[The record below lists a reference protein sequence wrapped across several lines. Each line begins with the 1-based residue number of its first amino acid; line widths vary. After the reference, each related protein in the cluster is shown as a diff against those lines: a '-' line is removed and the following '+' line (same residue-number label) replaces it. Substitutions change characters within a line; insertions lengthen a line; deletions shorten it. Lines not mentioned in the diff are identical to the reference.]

1 MPVTLHNRS
10 WQMQVFNLVHD
21 AYCRGRACLCS
32 EITTVV
38 VEENVSFRQACVT
51 AAAAPG

>member
-1 MPVTLHNRS
+1 MPVTLHNRTTR
-10 WQMQVFNLVHD
+10 MQVFNLVHD
-21 AYCRGRACLCS
+21 AYCRGHACSCS